1 MVSVLPF
8 FQVDDQFTIFEPN
21 FYNDDFNFQY
31 DFVLTVNVLLKGDW
45 SVSVPRKKFTLDEK
59 VELSA
64 NNINNS

>member
-31 DFVLTVNVLLKGDW
+31 DFVLTVNVMLKGD
-45 SVSVPRKKFTLDEK
+45 
-59 VELSA
+59 
-64 NNINNS
+64 